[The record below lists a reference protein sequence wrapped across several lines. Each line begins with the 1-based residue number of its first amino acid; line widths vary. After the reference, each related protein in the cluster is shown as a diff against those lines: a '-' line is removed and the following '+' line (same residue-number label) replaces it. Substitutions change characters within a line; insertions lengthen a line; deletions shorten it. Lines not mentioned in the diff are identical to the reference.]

1 MKKKRTD
8 NGPEIV
14 NAGKTPV
21 RKPAENIISGAGNQ
35 DQLEGLEE
43 NAARHPE
50 KHKMIGVSPDA
61 GREPKKGETKK

>member
-1 MKKKRTD
+1 MEKKHSN

-35 DQLEGLEE
+35 DQLDGLKK
-43 NAARHPE
+43 NAARQPVEHN
-50 KHKMIGVSPDA
+50 KIGVSPDA